1 MRVSFSRSSESPIH
15 TTRFTDALD
24 AIRPELAALDV
35 SMLDAVNLD
44 IPSATVTAIGVVP
57 ELRAYHDAI
66 ERRFDPEE
74 AARIEKL
81 ELYARAASQAHA
93 AYLAAQGA
101 VPDLQSLSRR
111 CVKLR
116 TMLLADATSLSHR
129 KVIPADRLAG
139 LQGAMGF
146 KNQVTD
152 LQQLVSIFEEHWDRI
167 QGISPV
173 RREDLEAAEDAAN
186 ALFVGMG
193 QREQA
198 PPAVT
203 AAADLRQRAFTLFVR
218 TYDELR
224 RAMSYLRWHEEDSM
238 RSATSFSRSIR
249 PSSTSSISTS
259 PRSPTSR
266 SPRCTSFVRTATRS
280 RARSRLPS
288 VPSACGATTSSS
300 CARTPWPKHTAAGKT
315 PTRG

>member
-1 MRVSFSRSSESPIH
+1 MSVSFSRSSESPIH
-15 TTRFTDALD
+15 TTRFTDAL
-24 AIRPELAALDV
+24 AAVRPELAALDA
-35 SMLDAVNLD
+35 SKLDAVNLD

-66 ERRFDPEE
+66 ERRFDREE
-74 AARIEKL
+74 AARIEML

-111 CVKLR
+111 CVELR
-116 TMLLADATSLSHR
+116 TMLLADATSLSNR
-129 KVIPADRLAG
+129 KVIAADRLAG

-152 LQQLVSIFEEHWDRI
+152 LQQLVSIFEEHWARI

-186 ALFVGMG
+186 ALFVAMG

-203 AAADLRQRAFTLFVR
+203 DAADVRQRAFTLFVR

-224 RAMSYLRWHEEDSM
+224 RAISYLRWHEDDVDAIIPSLWSGKAQRKRDAADPAPAPSPEPTPSPSDEPTKDPVRPFGPDFPSPFEDE
-238 RSATSFSRSIR
+238 
-249 PSSTSSISTS
+249 PST
-259 PRSPTSR
+259 
-266 SPRCTSFVRTATRS
+266 
-280 RARSRLPS
+280 
-288 VPSACGATTSSS
+288 
-300 CARTPWPKHTAAGKT
+300 
-315 PTRG
+315 